1 MGRSLG
7 VIFFLPLS
15 PPLPSRDRRLL
26 PFSGPVCHHPQ
37 RRRPSSAAHHCHG
50 LWLSLLGHVLLLQ
63 WLFLC
68 VPTQCPG
75 YMDRERQA

>member
-15 PPLPSRDRRLL
+15 PPLPSRDRRVL

-37 RRRPSSAAHHCHG
+37 GRRPSSAAHHCHA
-50 LWLSLLGHVLLLQ
+50 LWVSLLGHAHCHNGCS
-63 WLFLC
+63 C

-75 YMDRERQA
+75 YMDGERQA